1 LAEREA
7 DDALFLL
14 SSGELPWC
22 FSAPRSRLGIFTNDR
37 HLIVFWFCPPCA
49 LRPAA
54 GAVVMLEELLLGS
67 SARAT
72 LRALEAVGF
81 MHDGRSRPVDAPMAE
96 LPLVPCNRSPGS
108 RADTSMKKWNAILR
122 QVRAQRARK
131 LPLDELGA
139 ASTYYCA
146 RGTSANPPRSSL
158 PALLILS
165 FSVPPTLFPP
175 LRPELQMLSCP

>member
-1 LAEREA
+1 MIRVVARWVSRHVCFSSCRALLRQTSNGSCHQALAEREA

-14 SSGELPWC
+14 RSGELPWC
-22 FSAPRSRLGIFTNDR
+22 FSATSEQAGHPHERPSSDCL
-37 HLIVFWFCPPCA
+37 LVLPA

-54 GAVVMLEELLLGS
+54 GAVVMLEGLLLGS

-96 LPLVPCNRSPGS
+96 LPLSPATGPLAS

-122 QVRAQRARK
+122 QV
-131 LPLDELGA
+131 
-139 ASTYYCA
+139 
-146 RGTSANPPRSSL
+146 
-158 PALLILS
+158 
-165 FSVPPTLFPP
+165 
-175 LRPELQMLSCP
+175 